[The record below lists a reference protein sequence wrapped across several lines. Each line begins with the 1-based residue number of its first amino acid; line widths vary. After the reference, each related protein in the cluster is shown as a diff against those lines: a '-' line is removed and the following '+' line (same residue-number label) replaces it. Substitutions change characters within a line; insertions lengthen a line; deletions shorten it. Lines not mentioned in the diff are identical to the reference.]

1 MTTQDVNQI
10 LAIMKANYNY
20 ALKNMS
26 QEEKYMLL
34 CTWTV
39 TLQDLPADI
48 VMLAVMQ
55 LVSQSK
61 WLPTVAEIR
70 EKCRD
75 IHYAAAMPDT
85 AFDMMVANGMPVTP
99 EQQREHDRREAKRKY
114 IAEATKHLCNED
126 HGALTLDS
134 LLVNPAFEGIGTGR
148 PSFML
153 QGGGRMENRLTGVE
167 SKIGKTD
174 ISPKM
179 LDRGAVEDSLPNL
192 NQ

>member
-1 MTTQDVNQI
+1 MTTQDVNQV

-20 ALKNMS
+20 AFKNMS

-70 EKCRD
+70 EKCRE
-75 IHYAAAMPDT
+75 IHYAAATPDT
-85 AFDMMVANGMPVTP
+85 AYDMMVASGMSVTP

-114 IAEATKHLCNED
+114 IAEATKHLRNED

-148 PSFML
+148 PSFLL
-153 QGGGRMENRLTGVE
+153 QSGIP
-167 SKIGKTD
+167 S
-174 ISPKM
+174 
-179 LDRGAVEDSLPNL
+179 GALH
-192 NQ
+192 QK

>member
-20 ALKNMS
+20 AFKNMS

-70 EKCRD
+70 EKCRE

-85 AFDMMVANGMPVTP
+85 AFDMMVASGVQFTP

-114 IAEATKHLCNED
+114 IADATKHMRND
-126 HGALTLDS
+126 DNGALTLDS

-148 PSFML
+148 PSFLL
-153 QGGGRMENRLTGVE
+153 QDGR
-167 SKIGKTD
+167 K
-174 ISPKM
+174 
-179 LDRGAVEDSLPNL
+179 
-192 NQ
+192 

>member
-1 MTTQDVNQI
+1 MTTQDVNQV

-20 ALKNMS
+20 AFKNMS

-39 TLQDLPADI
+39 TLRDLPADI

-70 EKCRD
+70 EKCRE
-75 IHYAAAMPDT
+75 IHYAAATPDT
-85 AFDMMVANGMPVTP
+85 VFDMMVANGMPVTP

-114 IAEATKHLCNED
+114 IAEVTKHLRNED
-126 HGALTLDS
+126 NGALTLDS
-134 LLVNPAFEGIGTGR
+134 LLVNPAFEGIGTGQ

-153 QGGGRMENRLTGVE
+153 QSGTTTNGLQV
-167 SKIGKTD
+167 K
-174 ISPKM
+174 
-179 LDRGAVEDSLPNL
+179 
-192 NQ
+192 

>member
-1 MTTQDVNQI
+1 MTTPDVNQV

-20 ALKNMS
+20 AFKNMS

-39 TLQDLPADI
+39 TLQDLPTDI

-70 EKCRD
+70 EKCRE
-75 IHYAAAMPDT
+75 IHYAAATPDT
-85 AFDMMVANGMPVTP
+85 AFDMMVANGLQITP
-99 EQQREHDRREAKRKY
+99 EQQREHDRRKAKRKY
-114 IAEATKHLCNED
+114 IAEATKHLRNED
-126 HGALTLDS
+126 NGALTLDS
-134 LLVNPAFEGIGTGR
+134 LLVNPAFEGIGSGR

-153 QGGGRMENRLTGVE
+153 QSGT
-167 SKIGKTD
+167 T
-174 ISPKM
+174 
-179 LDRGAVEDSLPNL
+179 PNAL
-192 NQ
+192 QVK

>member
-20 ALKNMS
+20 AFKNMS

-39 TLQDLPADI
+39 TLQDLPADVVI
-48 VMLAVMQ
+48 LAVMQ

-61 WLPTVAEIR
+61 WMPSVADIR
-70 EKCRD
+70 EKCRE
-75 IHYAAAMPDT
+75 IHYAAATPDT
-85 AFDMMVANGMPVTP
+85 AYDMMLANGMQFTP

-114 IAEATKHLCNED
+114 IAEATKHLRNED
-126 HGALTLDS
+126 NGTLTLDS

-148 PSFML
+148 PSFLL
-153 QGGGRMENRLTGVE
+153 QGEGHNVRLECVE
-167 SKIGKTD
+167 KHSHSDAKGSCKN
-174 ISPKM
+174 SW
-179 LDRGAVEDSLPNL
+179 
-192 NQ
+192 

>member
-20 ALKNMS
+20 AFKNMS

-70 EKCRD
+70 EKCRE

-85 AFDMMVANGMPVTP
+85 TYDMMLANGMPVTF
-99 EQQREHDRREAKRKY
+99 EQQREHDCREAKRKY
-114 IAEATKHLCNED
+114 IAEATKHLRNED
-126 HGALTLDS
+126 NGALTLDS
-134 LLVNPAFEGIGTGR
+134 LLVNPAFEGIGTGQPR
-148 PSFML
+148 FVL
-153 QGGGRMENRLTGVE
+153 QGGGQRENLRVRGCCASVE
-167 SKIGKTD
+167 SNVHEQ
-174 ISPKM
+174 SSHQ
-179 LDRGAVEDSLPNL
+179 R
-192 NQ
+192 

>member
-1 MTTQDVNQI
+1 MTTQDVNQV

-20 ALKNMS
+20 AFKNMS

-70 EKCRD
+70 EKCRE

-85 AFDMMVANGMPVTP
+85 VFDIMLANGMQFTP
-99 EQQREHDRREAKRKY
+99 EQLQEHDSREAKRKY
-114 IAEATKHLCNED
+114 IAEATKHLRNED
-126 HGALTLDS
+126 NGALTLDS

-148 PSFML
+148 PSFL
-153 QGGGRMENRLTGVE
+153 LRGGKRSNQRLSDTESENRQ
-167 SKIGKTD
+167 S
-174 ISPKM
+174 
-179 LDRGAVEDSLPNL
+179 
-192 NQ
+192 